1 MADQLALALV
11 DKGLASDQLV
21 LTIGYDIEN
30 LKDPDRRKQYAGEI
44 KKDRY
49 GRQIPKHAHGTIN
62 LKAPT
67 SSAKEFTA
75 AAMELFDRIM
85 NRDLLVRRLNLTA
98 NRTVEE
104 MSVPEKEAYE
114 QLDLFTDYEA
124 LEKKRQEEKA
134 DREKERKL
142 QEAMLTIKKKYGKNA
157 ILKGMN
163 LEEGA
168 TAMERNKQIGGHKA

>member
-1 MADQLALALV
+1 
-11 DKGLASDQLV
+11 
-21 LTIGYDIEN
+21 
-30 LKDPDRRKQYAGEI
+30 
-44 KKDRY
+44 
-49 GRQIPKHAHGTIN
+49 
-62 LKAPT
+62 
-67 SSAKEFTA
+67 
-75 AAMELFDRIM
+75 MELFDRIM

-168 TAMERNKQIGGHKA
+168 TAMERNKQNGGHKA